1 MNQWVWTA
9 AQSWNY
15 RPWLWMHSCGEA
27 GTQSQ
32 GCETVNYRAYKIIHM
47 WNRQVRWFPIMN
59 PPKPKWIVH
68 ENHKHLLRKS
78 PCQAGAWRSFW
89 ERQAPAWPLDGMF
102 FIGYYL
108 TVHGLDFGILAE
120 MTWFWVIMRR
130 DFEQVD
136 NCWFSSQII
145 CCWHPNRRITLR
157 LSKRIIKILHLL
169 ILGCQCPFYE
179 KTPRMKNTDT
189 PYIRK
194 VEMLDQMR
202 GKLRL
207 NHYSIRTEQEV
218 FWCD

>member
-1 MNQWVWTA
+1 MPVRRKMHPFAKLKYTLMNQWVWTA

-108 TVHGLDFGILAE
+108 TVHGLDFGIHAE
-120 MTWFWVIMRR
+120 MT
-130 DFEQVD
+130 DFPVWLD
-136 NCWFSSQII
+136 LC
-145 CCWHPNRRITLR
+145 ITTNA
-157 LSKRIIKILHLL
+157 
-169 ILGCQCPFYE
+169 GA
-179 KTPRMKNTDT
+179 
-189 PYIRK
+189 
-194 VEMLDQMR
+194 
-202 GKLRL
+202 
-207 NHYSIRTEQEV
+207 
-218 FWCD
+218 W

>member
-1 MNQWVWTA
+1 MRPTLYWSPQKASCFTPWEVYGLNFTPPGLRLSMPFGRKMHPFAKLKYTLMNQWVWTA

-78 PCQAGAWRSFW
+78 PCQAGAWRSFR

-108 TVHGLDFGILAE
+108 
-120 MTWFWVIMRR
+120 
-130 DFEQVD
+130 
-136 NCWFSSQII
+136 
-145 CCWHPNRRITLR
+145 
-157 LSKRIIKILHLL
+157 
-169 ILGCQCPFYE
+169 
-179 KTPRMKNTDT
+179 
-189 PYIRK
+189 IR
-194 VEMLDQMR
+194 Q
-202 GKLRL
+202 G
-207 NHYSIRTEQEV
+207 T
-218 FWCD
+218 